1 VTLGFQR
8 VSMGLIIGASIFAM
22 ILAPKWCCE
31 RPHEGF
37 ISVLADI
44 MWLGCANA
52 FVGNTS
58 GLEMTDF
65 G

>member
-1 VTLGFQR
+1 
-8 VSMGLIIGASIFAM
+8 MGLIIGASIFAM

-58 GLEMTDF
+58 GFEMTDF